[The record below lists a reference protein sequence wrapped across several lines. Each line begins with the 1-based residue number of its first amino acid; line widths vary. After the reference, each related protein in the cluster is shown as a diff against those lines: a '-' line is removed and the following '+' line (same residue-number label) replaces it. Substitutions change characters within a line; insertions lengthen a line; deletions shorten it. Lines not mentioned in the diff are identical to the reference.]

1 VLLQLIANVSSS
13 LVGFMLICLAP
24 QIEPNLVMLQRWRQR
39 CEALAPDQVLAQV
52 INTVQISCTSL
63 AMALGYA
70 AGARVI
76 AAPYGCRQFIRAD
89 SGCCRAS

>member
-39 CEALAPDQVLAQV
+39 CEALAPDQVLAQ
-52 INTVQISCTSL
+52 
-63 AMALGYA
+63 
-70 AGARVI
+70 
-76 AAPYGCRQFIRAD
+76 
-89 SGCCRAS
+89 